1 MPCSHSGCSPFKFRR
16 HLTGRAAALDPPVP
30 APLAPPAVYHDA
42 SPPSPGVVADS
53 VPDAAESRSLDSDRL
68 GAVVLTGSGQAG
80 SHWQIIMT
88 SLRATL
94 TMEQGSFVTSRL
106 VGRQSQRP
114 EP

>member
-16 HLTGRAAALDPPVP
+16 HLTGRAAALDPPIP

-68 GAVVLTGSGQAG
+68 GAVVLTGRGQAGRGQAG

-94 TMEQGSFVTSRL
+94 TNGTGFIRY
-106 VGRQSQRP
+106 
-114 EP
+114 